1 MNELM
6 ALMLAIAVV
15 EETINEKSN
24 KVNKLAENLEKLNQN
39 GSNQVQVDLTISGVS
54 IKFAKVFGAW
64 GVIKMNGDWTRIE
77 NLPEEVF
84 EDFNQKVLE
93 VIKEN

>member
-39 GSNQVQVDLTISGVS
+39 GSNQVQVDLTISGFS

-64 GVIKMNGDWTRIE
+64 GVIKMNGDWTRLE

>member
-1 MNELM
+1 MKNLL

-24 KVNKLAENLEKLNQN
+24 KVQKLAENLEKLNQN

-54 IKFAKVFGAW
+54 IKFAKVFGEW
-64 GVIKMNGDWTRIE
+64 GVITMFGDWVKLE
-77 NLPEEVF
+77 NLPDEVF
-84 EDFNQKVLE
+84 EDFSQKVLE
-93 VIKEN
+93 LIKEN